1 MEIRSNFRMPFVRS
15 DQCEKTNENTNSVYN
30 VGLLKKQKYSA
41 TQGQWG
47 TTLRF

>member
-1 MEIRSNFRMPFVRS
+1 MAWKFGPIFVCHS

-30 VGLLKKQKYSA
+30 VGLMKKQKYSA